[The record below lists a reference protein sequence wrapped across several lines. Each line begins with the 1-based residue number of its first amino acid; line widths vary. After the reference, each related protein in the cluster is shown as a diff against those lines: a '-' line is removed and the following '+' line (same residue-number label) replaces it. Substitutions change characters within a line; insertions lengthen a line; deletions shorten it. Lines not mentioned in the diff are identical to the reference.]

1 MDALKKSHGISV
13 CERTATVLTGIV
25 SIKGFDETNII
36 MKTEKDGLSLQGRG
50 LHVDK
55 FDSETGDMVCSGT
68 VDAIVYY
75 DVKKRS
81 DKKRS
86 KFREK

>member
-13 CERTATVLTGIV
+13 SEREAIVLTGIV
-25 SIKGFDETNII
+25 SIEGFDESNII
-36 MKTEKDGLSLQGRG
+36 MKTEKDGLSLQGHG

-55 FDSETGDMVCSGT
+55 FDAETGDMICSGT

-75 DVKKRS
+75 DVKKHTE
-81 DKKRS
+81 KKRS

>member
-13 CERTATVLTGIV
+13 SERTATVLTGIV
-25 SIKGFDETNII
+25 SIEGFDESNII
-36 MKTEKDGLSLQGRG
+36 MKTEKDGLSLQGHG

-55 FDSETGDMVCSGT
+55 FDAETGDMICSGT
-68 VDAIVYY
+68 VEAIVYY
-75 DVKKRS
+75 DIKKRT